1 MTLVAE
7 TQAIA
12 LSESNIQGTLP
23 VSNSKRSIRD
33 VNGEDNP
40 VSKVQIVCPDASDG
54 EIENE
59 DEVEEKGDDDE
70 DDVFFK
76 ALKEFEGKDIDALKA
91 FIASSE

>member
-1 MTLVAE
+1 MAVGDE
-7 TQAIA
+7 TKAIGI
-12 LSESNIQGTLP
+12 ESNTEETLP
-23 VSNSKRSIRD
+23 ISNSKRSIRD
-33 VNGEDNP
+33 VNGEDHS
-40 VSKVQIVCPDASDG
+40 VSKVQIVRPDTSDG

-59 DEVEEKGDDDE
+59 EAEEEEGDDDE